1 MTDDKMLPNVIDKSG
16 EAKPEPPDRKVR
28 QSPPSAA
35 VQPGERAAPGRRPL
49 FGN

>member
-1 MTDDKMLPNVIDKSG
+1 MMDDKLPPNVIG
-16 EAKPEPPDRKVR
+16 ESEQIKPESLNRKAE

-35 VQPGERAAPGRRPL
+35 AQPGERAAPGRRPL